1 MWPNKNPYI
10 GAGGFCPLFRC
21 FRVFDGRLVE
31 EPVTARR
38 WTSRSS
44 SERLGLPHFLHTSDF
59 CSQILRLRW
68 QWQLKVPAALRV
80 RFLRAA
86 RDLHAG
92 CSACPDWS
100 LQKLFKRGVPAQG
113 ESPAPRSWKRRA
125 TRSRRVVR
133 RVCSELIMW
142 YGKLTILDFETPFGR
157 NRLARQEPS
166 GRAGTVWPRG
176 RNRSAARQEPF
187 GLEAVAGAAP
197 AGVRAGTARPLGG
210 SCGRSR
216 AGTARAP
223 LQYRT

>member
-1 MWPNKNPYI
+1 VWPNKNPYI

-133 RVCSELIMW
+133 RVCSELIMS
-142 YGKLTILDFETPFGR
+142 YRKLLQFLDFETPPAATAETTR
-157 NRLARQEPS
+157 DDAVTARVNRAPARVNRVK
-166 GRAGTVWPRG
+166 GCGINRVRG
-176 RNRSAARQEPF
+176 RGNR
-187 GLEAVAGAAP
+187 
-197 AGVRAGTARPLGG
+197 VRGGGDTVTA
-210 SCGRSR
+210 
-216 AGTARAP
+216 
-223 LQYRT
+223 

>member
-1 MWPNKNPYI
+1 VWPNKNPYI

-142 YGKLTILDFETPFGR
+142 YRKLLQFLDFETPPAATAETTR
-157 NRLARQEPS
+157 DDAVTARVNRAPARVNRVK
-166 GRAGTVWPRG
+166 GCGINRVRG
-176 RNRSAARQEPF
+176 RGDR
-187 GLEAVAGAAP
+187 
-197 AGVRAGTARPLGG
+197 VRGGGGT
-210 SCGRSR
+210 
-216 AGTARAP
+216 GTP
-223 LQYRT
+223 K

>member
-1 MWPNKNPYI
+1 VWPNKNPYI

-125 TRSRRVVR
+125 TRSRRVVYDDASSPTR
-133 RVCSELIMW
+133 YVPCVTVFRSLGTHWV
-142 YGKLTILDFETPFGR
+142 
-157 NRLARQEPS
+157 AR
-166 GRAGTVWPRG
+166 
-176 RNRSAARQEPF
+176 
-187 GLEAVAGAAP
+187 GLFCPVSPATSVAGSSNNEQTRHTSHAQGSSGLAAP
-197 AGVRAGTARPLGG
+197 TSRCIVLWLPLWLL
-210 SCGRSR
+210 CRVE
-216 AGTARAP
+216 
-223 LQYRT
+223 Q